1 MDDGPPRR
9 AVPAEAGSEGPCPA
23 CGGPLFAWAEAH
35 AYDARR
41 DEEYVL
47 DRCERCGTAVPR
59 SSPVHP
65 ASGPRPRDA
74 ADAELAELVGGAAA
88 PGEPVELR
96 CSNRASLQAGIGEGA
111 WAALEL
117 PERPLQLTR
126 AGLEAI
132 LERQGLAVAA
142 IRFPAF
148 GRNQRWMWQ
157 TLVNALTFQPN
168 FAREALAGRLRP
180 ATSGRPVAFA
190 ADLVVSV
197 LAAPL
202 VALVSV
208 PLEALAAL
216 AGRGGEMRVSVAPAP
231 GGAQPSSSA
240 IAASSPGESS

>member
-1 MDDGPPRR
+1 MADDLPRGTVPP
-9 AVPAEAGSEGPCPA
+9 EAGSEGECPA
-23 CGGPLFAWAEAH
+23 CGGPLFAWAESH
-35 AYDARR
+35 AFDARR

-47 DRCERCGTAVPR
+47 DRCERCGSAVSR
-59 SSPVHP
+59 SSSVHP

-74 ADAELAELVGGAAA
+74 ADAEVAELL
-88 PGEPVELR
+88 GEPAPTGPVEIR
-96 CSNRASLQAGIGEGA
+96 CSNRRSLQAGVGEGD

-117 PERPLQLTR
+117 PERPLQLSP

-132 LERQGLAVAA
+132 LERRGYAVAA
-142 IRFPAF
+142 VRYPAF

-180 ATSGRPVAFA
+180 GSSGRPVAFA
-190 ADLVVSV
+190 ADLLVSV

-202 VALVSV
+202 VALVSF

-216 AGRGGEMRVSVAPAP
+216 ARRGGEMRVSVVPA
-231 GGAQPSSSA
+231 ANASQPSSST